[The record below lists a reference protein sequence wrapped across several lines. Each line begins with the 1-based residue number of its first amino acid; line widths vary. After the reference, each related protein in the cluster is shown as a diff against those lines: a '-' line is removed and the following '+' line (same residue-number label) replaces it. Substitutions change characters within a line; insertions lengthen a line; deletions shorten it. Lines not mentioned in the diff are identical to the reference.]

1 MKIGIVVLFSAAAA
15 LAVWIL
21 IIFNRLIIYR
31 NRCTNAASQ
40 INIQLKFRYQLIP
53 ELVDV
58 VKGYAAHEQK
68 ILEDVAKNRTDAL
81 KSAGQKESI
90 ETEKRLSRS
99 LKTLFALKEDY
110 PSLKASDNFL
120 RLQKQLSEIE
130 DRIRF
135 SRQFYNDIVMRYNTL
150 ISSFPNLILA
160 KSFHFTEI
168 EYFEISDT

>member
-1 MKIGIVVLFSAAAA
+1 MEIKVIALLSACAA
-15 LAVWIL
+15 LAVWTV

-31 NRCTNAASQ
+31 NRCKNAASQ
-40 INIQLKFRYQLIP
+40 IDIQLKFRYQLIP

-58 VKGYAAHEQK
+58 VKGYAAHEKK
-68 ILEDVAKNRTDAL
+68 ILDDVTKKRTEAL
-81 KSAGQKESI
+81 ESTGQKESG

-99 LKTLFALKEDY
+99 LKTLFALKEQY

-120 RLQKQLSEIE
+120 RLQKQMSEIE
-130 DRIRF
+130 DKIRF

-160 KSFHFTEI
+160 KSFHFTEK
-168 EYFEISDT
+168 EYFDISDI

>member
-1 MKIGIVVLFSAAAA
+1 MKIEIIALLSAAAA
-15 LAVWIL
+15 LALWIAV
-21 IIFNRLIIYR
+21 IFNRLITYR

-40 INIQLKFRYQLIP
+40 IDIQLKFRYRLIP

-58 VKGYAAHEQK
+58 VKGYAAHEK
-68 ILEDVAKNRTDAL
+68 NLLDDVTKKRTEALE
-81 KSAGQKESI
+81 SAGQKES
-90 ETEKRLSRS
+90 EEAEKRLSSS
-99 LKTLFALKEDY
+99 LKTIFALKEQY

-130 DRIRF
+130 DKIRF

-160 KSFHFTEI
+160 KTFHFTEKG
-168 EYFEISDT
+168 YFDISDI

>member
-1 MKIGIVVLFSAAAA
+1 MKIEIAALLSAAAA
-15 LAVWIL
+15 LTVWIV

-31 NRCTNAASQ
+31 NRCINAASQ
-40 INIQLKFRYQLIP
+40 IDIQLKFRYQLIP

-68 ILEDVAKNRTDAL
+68 IFDDVAKRRTAAL
-81 KSAGQKESI
+81 ESAGQKESG
-90 ETEKRLSRS
+90 ETEKNLSRS
-99 LKTLFALKEDY
+99 LKTLFALKENY

-120 RLQKQLSEIE
+120 RLQKQMGEIE
-130 DRIRF
+130 DKIKF

-168 EYFEISDT
+168 EYFDISDT